1 MKDQLSTK
9 ERLAVSDPNQN
20 NRSPNNLLREFHND
34 CPERVLYQ
42 QYQPGLIIRNTKWT
56 TYHQYDWM

>member
-9 ERLAVSDPNQN
+9 ERLALSNPNQN
-20 NRSPNNLLREFHND
+20 NRYPNNLLREFHND

-42 QYQPGLIIRNTKWT
+42 QYQPGLIIRNTK
-56 TYHQYDWM
+56 